1 MFFGWNVIVRSIPEL
16 LKIIALNVSMVC
28 KVAVGLMSTQSPEL
42 PTICSRVTKIQNS
55 KPAWAPQ
62 TYDPTSN
69 EGVTEFAAHFA
80 LLKRKHKTCVR
91 WP

>member
-28 KVAVGLMSTQSPEL
+28 KVAAGLMSTQSPEL

-62 TYDPTSN
+62 TYDSYSN
-69 EGVTEFAAHFA
+69 SLIYAH
-80 LLKRKHKTCVR
+80 L
-91 WP
+91 